1 MMTTA
6 WFLARNFDR
15 FRTKRLAFACFFYCS
30 VTPSAL
36 ASGPATA
43 LPNSSGAVDY
53 GVSFDDVLSLP
64 DSPAGRLVAYGSEA
78 LQTFV
83 HDSPAGDS
91 KAEILLIHGGC
102 WSNAYSRDH
111 LLPLASG
118 LVDAGYSV
126 WLPEYRR
133 VGDVGGGWP
142 GSFSDV
148 KAALAFV
155 AMETEGPLIV
165 MGHSAGGHLA
175 LLASQETTPRLD
187 GVLAL
192 APITDLGVYGSQ
204 EGSCQ
209 AMVGEFLGVSVE
221 QHPNIY
227 QTASVV
233 PSRVSAPAVLLLGTE
248 DPIIGLDQ
256 LAGFPPEQVRLVSG
270 AGHFDLIHPDTPAFA
285 IVLEVLEAF
294 ILAGDSL

>member
-1 MMTTA
+1 MMMTA

-91 KAEILLIHGGC
+91 KAEIVLIHGGC

-221 QHPNIY
+221 QHPKIY

-285 IVLEVLEAF
+285 IVLDVLEAF

>member
-1 MMTTA
+1 
-6 WFLARNFDR
+6 
-15 FRTKRLAFACFFYCS
+15 
-30 VTPSAL
+30 
-36 ASGPATA
+36 
-43 LPNSSGAVDY
+43 
-53 GVSFDDVLSLP
+53 
-64 DSPAGRLVAYGSEA
+64 VA
-78 LQTFV
+78 
-83 HDSPAGDS
+83 
-91 KAEILLIHGGC
+91 I
-102 WSNAYSRDH
+102 
-111 LLPLASG
+111 
-118 LVDAGYSV
+118 
-126 WLPEYRR
+126 
-133 VGDVGGGWP
+133 
-142 GSFSDV
+142 
-148 KAALAFV
+148 
-155 AMETEGPLIV
+155 ETEGPLII

-175 LLASQETTPRLD
+175 LLASQETTPHLD

-192 APITDLGVYGSQ
+192 APITDLGVYGAQ

-233 PSRVSAPAVLLLGTE
+233 PSRVSEPAVLLLGTE

-294 ILAGDSL
+294 IRAGDSL

>member
-1 MMTTA
+1 MMMTA
-6 WFLARNFDR
+6 WFLACHFDR
-15 FRTKRLAFACFFYCS
+15 LRTKRLAFVCLLYCS
-30 VTPSAL
+30 ATLSDL
-36 ASGPATA
+36 AGAAATA
-43 LPNSSGAVDY
+43 LPKTSEAIDY
-53 GVSFDDVLSLP
+53 GVSFNDVLSLP
-64 DSPAGRLVAYGSEA
+64 GTQAGRLVSYGNET

-83 HDSPAGDS
+83 HDAPAGDS

-111 LLPLASG
+111 LLPLASA
-118 LVDAGYSV
+118 LVSAGYSV

-133 VGDVGGGWP
+133 VGDLGGGWP

-175 LLASQETTPRLD
+175 LLASQEATSRLD

-233 PSRVSAPAVLLLGTE
+233 PSRVSEPALLLLGTE

-294 ILAGDSL
+294 IRAGDSL

>member
-1 MMTTA
+1 MMTA

-91 KAEILLIHGGC
+91 KAEIVLIHGGC

-221 QHPNIY
+221 QHPKIY

>member
-1 MMTTA
+1 LSD
-6 WFLARNFDR
+6 LAG
-15 FRTKRLAFACFFYCS
+15 AA
-30 VTPSAL
+30 
-36 ASGPATA
+36 ATA
-43 LPNSSGAVDY
+43 LPKTSEAIDY
-53 GVSFDDVLSLP
+53 GVSFNDVLSLP
-64 DSPAGRLVAYGSEA
+64 GTQAGRLVSYGNKA

-83 HDSPAGDS
+83 HDAPAGDS

-111 LLPLASG
+111 LLPLASA
-118 LVDAGYSV
+118 LVSAGYSV

-142 GSFSDV
+142 GSFADV

-155 AMETEGPLIV
+155 AIETEGPLII

-175 LLASQETTPRLD
+175 LLASQETTPHLD

-192 APITDLGVYGSQ
+192 APITNLGVYGAQ

-209 AMVGEFLGVSVE
+209 AMVGEFLGESVE
-221 QHPNIY
+221 QLPNIY
-227 QTASVV
+227 QTASVM

-270 AGHFDLIHPDTPAFA
+270 AGHFDLIHPDTAAFA
-285 IVLEVLEAF
+285 IVLEVLETF
-294 ILAGDSL
+294 TRAGDPM

>member
-1 MMTTA
+1 MMMTA
-6 WFLARNFDR
+6 WFLACHFDR
-15 FRTKRLAFACFFYCS
+15 LRTKRLAFVCLLYCS
-30 VTPSAL
+30 ATLSDL
-36 ASGPATA
+36 AGAAATA
-43 LPNSSGAVDY
+43 LPKTSEAIDY
-53 GVSFDDVLSLP
+53 GVSFNDVLSLP
-64 DSPAGRLVAYGSEA
+64 GTQAGRLVSYGNEA

-83 HDSPAGDS
+83 HDAPAGDS

-111 LLPLASG
+111 LLPLASA
-118 LVDAGYSV
+118 LVSAGYSV

-142 GSFSDV
+142 GSFADV

-155 AMETEGPLIV
+155 AIETEGPLII

-175 LLASQETTPRLD
+175 LLASQETTPHLD

-192 APITDLGVYGSQ
+192 APITNLGVYGAQ

-209 AMVGEFLGVSVE
+209 AMVGEFLGESVE
-221 QHPNIY
+221 QLPNIY
-227 QTASVV
+227 QTASVM

-270 AGHFDLIHPDTPAFA
+270 AGHFDLIHPDTAAFA
-285 IVLEVLEAF
+285 IVLEVLETF
-294 ILAGDSL
+294 TRAGDPM

>member
-1 MMTTA
+1 
-6 WFLARNFDR
+6 
-15 FRTKRLAFACFFYCS
+15 
-30 VTPSAL
+30 
-36 ASGPATA
+36 
-43 LPNSSGAVDY
+43 
-53 GVSFDDVLSLP
+53 
-64 DSPAGRLVAYGSEA
+64 
-78 LQTFV
+78 
-83 HDSPAGDS
+83 
-91 KAEILLIHGGC
+91 
-102 WSNAYSRDH
+102 
-111 LLPLASG
+111 
-118 LVDAGYSV
+118 
-126 WLPEYRR
+126 
-133 VGDVGGGWP
+133 
-142 GSFSDV
+142 V

-175 LLASQETTPRLD
+175 LLASQETTSRLD

-221 QHPNIY
+221 QHPKIY

-248 DPIIGLDQ
+248 DPIVGLDQ

-294 ILAGDSL
+294 IRAGDSL

>member
-1 MMTTA
+1 MMMTA
-6 WFLARNFDR
+6 WFLARHFDR
-15 FRTKRLAFACFFYCS
+15 LRTKRLAFVCLLYCS
-30 VTPSAL
+30 ATLSDL
-36 ASGPATA
+36 AGAAATA
-43 LPNSSGAVDY
+43 LPKTSEAIDY
-53 GVSFDDVLSLP
+53 GVSFNDVLSLP
-64 DSPAGRLVAYGSEA
+64 GTQAGRLVSYGNEA

-83 HDSPAGDS
+83 HDAPAGDS

-111 LLPLASG
+111 LLPLASA
-118 LVDAGYSV
+118 LVSAGYSV

-142 GSFSDV
+142 GSFADV

-155 AMETEGPLIV
+155 AIETEGPLII

-175 LLASQETTPRLD
+175 LLASQETTPHLD

-192 APITDLGVYGSQ
+192 APITNLGVYGAQ

-221 QHPNIY
+221 QHPKIY

-233 PSRVSAPAVLLLGTE
+233 PSRVSEPALLLLGTE

-285 IVLEVLEAF
+285 IVLEVLEAL
-294 ILAGDSL
+294 IRAGDPM

>member
-15 FRTKRLAFACFFYCS
+15 FRTKRLAFACFFYCW
-30 VTPSAL
+30 VTLSAL

-43 LPNSSGAVDY
+43 LPNTSGAIDY

-64 DSPAGRLVAYGSEA
+64 DSPAGRLVSYGNES

-91 KAEILLIHGGC
+91 KAEIVLIHGGC

-111 LLPLASG
+111 LLPLASA

-142 GSFSDV
+142 GSFADV

-155 AMETEGPLIV
+155 AIETEGPLII

-175 LLASQETTPRLD
+175 LLASQETTPHLD

-192 APITDLGVYGSQ
+192 APITDLGVYGAQ

-233 PSRVSAPAVLLLGTE
+233 PSRVSEPAVLLLGTE

-294 ILAGDSL
+294 IRAGDSL

>member
-91 KAEILLIHGGC
+91 KAEIVLIHGGC

-227 QTASVV
+227 QTASVM